1 MFAGGV
7 QHPKRWYKTLKEV
20 DRADQA
26 GETPNVDFAE
36 LLQGFHSA
44 VDSPASDCYIE
55 LSRVYPDSK
64 VVLTHRDPVKWM
76 ESSRATIM
84 RVHAFIYGVIV
95 FWVPVC
101 WWQRRTWLECSIP
114 LYQRKYGGYCEAAMV
129 SLGAS
134 RRSSAFGA
142 DLVSCLQSLRVAE
155 AKAK

>member
-1 MFAGGV
+1 MEDAHSSLQRYEVFAGGV
-7 QHPKRWYKTLKEV
+7 DHPKRWYKALKEI

-26 GETPNVDFAE
+26 GETPSIDFAE

-55 LSRVYPDSK
+55 LSRAFPDSK

-76 ESSRATIM
+76 ESSKGTIM
-84 RVHAFIYGVIV
+84 RVHAWMYGALVY
-95 FWVPVC
+95 WVPVC

-129 SLGAS
+129 S
-134 RRSSAFGA
+134 FGA
-142 DLVSCLQSLRVAE
+142 RRREPEYGAWR
-155 AKAK
+155 